1 MLLSLSSLIWYEPKD
16 DDALQLGRLPCM
28 VAMSH
33 RCTHYR
39 LSGLRDREL
48 IDEHSVYTR
57 EKHDT
62 LCLNGESKWVILVCI
77 VGLLCVCVSAG
88 INV

>member
-1 MLLSLSSLIWYEPKD
+1 MFLSLSSLIWYEPKD
-16 DDALQLGRLPCM
+16 DDALQLGRLPYV

-33 RCTHYR
+33 RRTHYR
-39 LSGLRDREL
+39 LSGLREREL

-57 EKHDT
+57 EKQET
-62 LCLNGESKWVILVCI
+62 LRPNGESKWVIHVCI
-77 VGLLCVCVSAG
+77 VGLLCVCVNAG